1 MKTPQYGG
9 NGPSD
14 QSYPPRSP
22 APTIIILTL
31 TPNLLDFSLYEQ
43 EVVAPEFF
51 LLKPSVV

>member
-1 MKTPQYGG
+1 MVATVLAI
-9 NGPSD
+9 SLT
-14 QSYPPRSP
+14 PPRSP